1 MSQGSA
7 AAGIALVCD
16 EEGTVAEILR
26 DGLGLGLA
34 PGRPLAGMVDPACAD
49 KAGAFLKTLRAQDA
63 AFNWELTVP
72 TADGHV
78 LPLHFAG
85 GATEGGYLVVG
96 ARSRSGLTEVYEDLV
111 RINNEQATALRAA
124 LKDAS
129 LQLRSRAELD
139 DRHFDELSRLNNELA
154 TAQRELAKSN
164 VELDRLNVQKNE
176 LLGIAAHDLR
186 NPLQVILTYSQFLLD
201 EAQSLG
207 PEHREFV
214 ETIRTS
220 SDFMLHLVDDLLDV
234 ARIEAGT
241 LDLDLAPVDPGALV
255 ERNVA
260 RNRVLAETK
269 GTRIELLREGEARP
283 MILDAAK
290 IEQVLNNLIGNA
302 FKFSHPGTTVRVS
315 VRRLDDT
322 VEFAVTDE
330 GQGIPADELDKV
342 FGEFQRVSTK
352 PTADEH
358 STGLGLSICKRIVGL
373 HTGRIGVES
382 EQGIGSRFFFTLPL
396 AVKEGQ
402 PL

>member
-260 RNRVLAETK
+260 LNRVLAETK

-302 FKFSHPGTTVRVS
+302 VKFSPPGS
-315 VRRLDDT
+315 T
-322 VEFAVTDE
+322 VEVGLTGGE
-330 GQGIPADELDKV
+330 GGVEISIRDHGEGIRPEELETLFRPFQKGRNRSTA
-342 FGEFQRVSTK
+342 GEK
-352 PTADEH
+352 
-358 STGLGLSICKRIVGL
+358 STGLGLAIVKRIVEG
-373 HTGRIGVES
+373 HRGEIRVES
-382 EQGIGSRFFFTLPL
+382 APGEGSVFHVRLPEK
-396 AVKEGQ
+396 AAAGA
-402 PL
+402 